1 MYPESRNIKDLILMM
16 MYFKTNNQ
24 IYKFK
29 VIYFNIIYYL
39 IN

>member
-16 MYFKTNNQ
+16 MDLKINNQ